1 MDVSH
6 GKGSVPKSAIEGGAI
21 NSKIER
27 QAIASRAIPAYKPL
41 SKFPSVRRDF
51 AFVIS
56 KDVSVASLLDVVRG
70 KAGALLE
77 DMLVFD
83 VFEDEKLG
91 AARSVALGVVL
102 RDPARTLEDAQV
114 DAIAKSIVEEASG
127 KLGAQLRS

>member
-1 MDVSH
+1 M
-6 GKGSVPKSAIEGGAI
+6 
-21 NSKIER
+21 
-27 QAIASRAIPAYKPL
+27 
-41 SKFPSVRRDF
+41 
-51 AFVIS
+51 IS